1 MKGKICLITGANSGI
16 GKATALG
23 LAESGAQVI
32 MVCRN
37 KDTGETARREI
48 VEQTGND
55 SVDLLIA
62 DLSSRDAIKQLVNEF
77 KLNYQKLHVLI
88 NNAGAFFKKRHVTI
102 DGFETTF
109 AVNYLAPFML
119 TNLLLDI
126 LKRSAPARVINVSS
140 TIHKN
145 ARINFDDLQAEKK
158 YTSFKAYGQSKLAMI
173 LFTNELSRRLE
184 GRDVTI
190 NALHPGSVK
199 SNIGRDFGKAMKIFS
214 KLSKSPEKGA
224 ETSLYLAIS
233 PEIEGITGKYFI
245 NKKEEKSSKKSHD
258 IEIAQ
263 KLWDISVEL
272 TKFE

>member
-1 MKGKICLITGANSGI
+1 MKGKICMITGANSGI

-23 LAESGAQVI
+23 LAVLGAQVI

-37 KDTGETARREI
+37 KETGETARREI

-62 DLSSRDAIKQLVNEF
+62 DLSSRDAIKQLVKEF
-77 KLNYQKLHVLI
+77 KLKYQKLHVLI
-88 NNAGAFFKKRHVTI
+88 NNAGAFFKKRHETI

-109 AVNYLAPFML
+109 AVNHLAPFML

-184 GRDVTI
+184 ETDVTV

-199 SNIGRDFGKAMKIFS
+199 SNIGRDFGKAMNIFS
-214 KLSKSPEKGA
+214 KFSKSPEKGA
-224 ETSLYLAIS
+224 ETSLYLATS
-233 PEIEGITGKYFI
+233 PEIEGITGKYFV
-245 NKKEEKSSKKSHD
+245 NKKEEKSSKQSHD

>member
-1 MKGKICLITGANSGI
+1 LITGANSGI
-16 GKATALG
+16 GKATTLG
-23 LAESGAQVI
+23 LAEKDAQVI

-62 DLSSRDAIKQLVNEF
+62 DLSSRDAIKQLVKEF

-88 NNAGAFFKKRHVTI
+88 NNAGAFFKKRHETI

-109 AVNYLAPFML
+109 AVNHLAPFML

-184 GRDVTI
+184 GTYVTV

-224 ETSLYLAIS
+224 ETSLYLATS
-233 PEIEGITGKYFI
+233 PEIEGITGKYFV
-245 NKKEEKSSKKSHD
+245 NKKEEKSSKQSHD

-263 KLWDISVEL
+263 KLWDISVKL